1 MCDLL
6 KVSRSGYY
14 DWMGRSPSERS
25 RKHAR
30 ILKKIK
36 AIHKKFPM
44 YGVDPIWAEVKESI
58 PCSRGTVYRLMR
70 EHGIQSKRKSKWK
83 ATTNSKHNLP
93 VAPNLLNQ
101 DFDVETPNTVWVSDI
116 TYNWTDEGWLYT
128 AIIKDLC
135 TKEIVGYAM
144 DKRMTKKL
152 VIKALLM
159 ALRKAKPGSDLIFHS
174 DRGSQYC
181 SKAFR
186 ALLEEHQIRQ
196 SMSRKGNPYDNAP
209 AENFFT

>member
-36 AIHKKFPM
+36 AIHRKFPM

-116 TYNWTDEGWLYT
+116 TYNWTEEGWLYT

-144 DKRMTKKL
+144 D
-152 VIKALLM
+152 
-159 ALRKAKPGSDLIFHS
+159 S
-174 DRGSQYC
+174 
-181 SKAFR
+181 
-186 ALLEEHQIRQ
+186 
-196 SMSRKGNPYDNAP
+196 
-209 AENFFT
+209 

>member
-58 PCSRGTVYRLMR
+58 PCKSRHSLSTDARA
-70 EHGIQSKRKSKWK
+70 W
-83 ATTNSKHNLP
+83 
-93 VAPNLLNQ
+93 
-101 DFDVETPNTVWVSDI
+101 NTV
-116 TYNWTDEGWLYT
+116 
-128 AIIKDLC
+128 
-135 TKEIVGYAM
+135 
-144 DKRMTKKL
+144 
-152 VIKALLM
+152 KA
-159 ALRKAKPGSDLIFHS
+159 
-174 DRGSQYC
+174 
-181 SKAFR
+181 
-186 ALLEEHQIRQ
+186 
-196 SMSRKGNPYDNAP
+196 
-209 AENFFT
+209 